1 MSHEHLIRLGDF
13 VRCYKFGQKLVNI
26 HSIVFLAKKT
36 VWRNDKLL
44 AA

>member
-26 HSIVFLAKKT
+26 HSIVFFGLAGDT
-36 VWRNDKLL
+36 I
-44 AA
+44 